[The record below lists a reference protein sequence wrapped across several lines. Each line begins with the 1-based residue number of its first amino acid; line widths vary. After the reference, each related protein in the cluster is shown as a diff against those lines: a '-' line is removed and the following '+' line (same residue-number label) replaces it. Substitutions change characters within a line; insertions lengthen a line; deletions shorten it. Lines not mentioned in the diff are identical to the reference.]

1 MVKSSK
7 KALAVL
13 LAVACLITFM
23 PAMASQSFAAKKTKK
38 TVKITKVY
46 HKGSK
51 TNTVTQG
58 KYWTLRYKV
67 KPAKTAVKWKT
78 SNSNITL
85 SKKGPDSYLAR
96 FKKPGKAS
104 VTAYVKSNKKK
115 KVVWNFNI
123 KAATKNAIVIDTTN
137 VTKEY
142 GLATRLNK
150 KKADLTKAELLKQVK
165 VTVDG
170 KDVTS
175 TLTEDNVKIGEP
187 IVKRIIKTNH
197 YNGVDYTEATYP
209 VTFTYE
215 SKGKKASKTVN
226 VTVEN
231 QAPKLNTKDVAV
243 AINKSKE
250 TTKNTIT
257 ESEFI
262 EKAVTSVEDYESF
275 ESGKGTYDEFVAI
288 SKGWAHPNKVEITKV
303 VNAEGK
309 TIDWSA
315 IRVAEA
321 TTYTVTLKATDFLG
335 GTSTADVKLTVQP
348 NNAPTIATTAV
359 KLDKADLNAANIK
372 KAIFDQLTYDDAEDG
387 TGVKAS
393 NSQTTV
399 AGLELRFQ
407 DADTNTLFTLGNTNP
422 TKDQMAKVKYVS
434 VTGLKDK
441 DGASAQAKRLTVSF
455 VSAPVI
461 TVKDNEGTKAD
472 IARVYIPYVSEN
484 THQAPMTLK
493 DAYAYISATYEGSA
507 MTLVTPY
514 DVAADQAN
522 IDAQIKAGTLAA
534 GTKTALKAN
543 LTADKTTFSLDPRVE
558 GQTETVTF
566 TVKAKDTT
574 GLETTATKKVIFKV
588 VATANKDAQKAF
600 DAKVDAGNTTT
611 PSAPTTPVFNDEG
624 EQVNKITVTATKDAT
639 KKSATAEVKGAA
651 TSATITYQWYYQSA
665 GSKDWKVCGEAS
677 AKSATISDGVNL
689 SLNLKCVVTVDGQ
702 TYEAVAK

>member
-7 KALAVL
+7 KVLAVL

-46 HKGSK
+46 HKGTK

-67 KPAKTAVKWKT
+67 TPGKTAVKWKT
-78 SNSNITL
+78 SNSNVTL

-123 KAATKNAIVIDTTN
+123 KAAAKNAIVIDTTN

-175 TLTEDNVKIGEP
+175 TLTEDNVKIGKP

-215 SKGKKASKTVN
+215 AKGKKASKTVN

-243 AINKSKE
+243 AINKDKE
-250 TTKNTIT
+250 TTKKTIT

-288 SKGWAHPNKVEITKV
+288 SKGWNHPNKVEITKV

-309 TIDWSA
+309 TIDWNA

-359 KLDKADLNAANIK
+359 KLDKADLNATNIK

-393 NSQTTV
+393 DGQTTV

-407 DADTNTLFTLGNTNP
+407 DADTNTLFTLGNDTP
-422 TKDQMAKVKYVS
+422 TKALMEKVKYVS

-507 MTLVTPY
+507 MTLVTPF

-543 LTADKTTFSLDPRVE
+543 LTADKDTFSLDPRHE

-566 TVKAKDTT
+566 TVTAKDAT
-574 GLETTATKKVIFKV
+574 GLVTTATKKVIFKV
-588 VATANKDAQKAF
+588 VAAANKDAQKTF

-624 EQVNKITVTATKDAT
+624 QQVNKITVTATKDTA

-677 AKSATISDGVNL
+677 AKSATITDVNTA
-689 SLNLKCVVTVDGQ
+689 LNLKCVVTVDGAQ
-702 TYEAVAK
+702 YEAVAK

>member
-78 SNSNITL
+78 SNSNVTL

-96 FKKPGKAS
+96 FKKAGKAS

-123 KAATKNAIVIDTTN
+123 KAAAKNAIVIDTTN

-335 GTSTADVKLTVQP
+335 GTSTTDVKLTVQP

-359 KLDKADLNAANIK
+359 KLDKAVLVANDIK
-372 KAIFDQLTYDDAEDG
+372 NAIFDQLTYDDAEDG

-393 NSQTTV
+393 DSQTTV

-422 TKDQMAKVKYVS
+422 TKDQMEKVKYVS

-441 DGASAQAKRLTVSF
+441 DGASAQAKRLNVSF

-514 DVAADQAN
+514 DVTADQAN

-534 GTKTALKAN
+534 GTKTALEAN

-566 TVKAKDTT
+566 TVKAKDAT

-624 EQVNKITVTATKDAT
+624 KQVNKITVTATKDTA
-639 KKSATAEVKGAA
+639 KKSATAQVNGAA
-651 TSATITYQWYYQSA
+651 ASAKITYQWYYQSA
-665 GSKDWKVCGEAS
+665 GSNAWKPCGEAT
-677 AKSATISDGVNL
+677 ATAATITNVNTGL
-689 SLNLKCVVTVDGQ
+689 ALKCVVTVDGQ
-702 TYEAVAK
+702 PYEAVAK

>member
-46 HKGSK
+46 HKGTK

-67 KPAKTAVKWKT
+67 TPGKTAVKWKT
-78 SNSNITL
+78 SNSNVTL

-123 KAATKNAIVIDTTN
+123 KAAAKNAIVIDTTN

-215 SKGKKASKTVN
+215 AKGKKASKTVN

-243 AINKSKE
+243 AINKDKE
-250 TTKNTIT
+250 TTKKTIT

-288 SKGWAHPNKVEITKV
+288 SKRWNHPNKVEITKV

-309 TIDWSA
+309 TIDWNA

-359 KLDKADLNAANIK
+359 KLDKADLNATNIK

-393 NSQTTV
+393 DGQTTV

-407 DADTNTLFTLGNTNP
+407 DADTNTLFTLGNDTP
-422 TKDQMAKVKYVS
+422 TKALMEKVKYVS

-507 MTLVTPY
+507 MTLVTPF

-543 LTADKTTFSLDPRVE
+543 LTADKDTFSLDPRHE

-566 TVKAKDTT
+566 TVTAKDAT
-574 GLETTATKKVIFKV
+574 GLVTTATKKVIFKV
-588 VATANKDAQKAF
+588 VAAANKDAQKAF

-624 EQVNKITVTATKDAT
+624 QQVNKITVTATKDTA

-677 AKSATISDGVNL
+677 AKSATITDVNTA
-689 SLNLKCVVTVDGQ
+689 LNLKCVVTVDGAQ
-702 TYEAVAK
+702 YEAVAK

>member
-7 KALAVL
+7 KVLAVL

-46 HKGSK
+46 HKGTK

-67 KPAKTAVKWKT
+67 TPGKTAVKWKT
-78 SNSNITL
+78 SNSNVTL

-123 KAATKNAIVIDTTN
+123 KAAAKNAIVIDTTN

-215 SKGKKASKTVN
+215 AKGKKASKTVN

-243 AINKSKE
+243 AINKDKE
-250 TTKNTIT
+250 TTKKTIT

-288 SKGWAHPNKVEITKV
+288 SKRWNHPNKVEITKV

-309 TIDWSA
+309 TIDWNA

-359 KLDKADLNAANIK
+359 KLDKADLNATNIK

-393 NSQTTV
+393 DGQTTV

-407 DADTNTLFTLGNTNP
+407 DADTNTLFTLGNDTP
-422 TKDQMAKVKYVS
+422 TKALMEKVKYVS

-507 MTLVTPY
+507 MTLVTPF

-543 LTADKTTFSLDPRVE
+543 LTADKDTFSLDPRHE

-566 TVKAKDTT
+566 TVTAKDAT
-574 GLETTATKKVIFKV
+574 GLVTTATKKVIFKV
-588 VATANKDAQKAF
+588 VAAANKDAQKAF

-624 EQVNKITVTATKDAT
+624 QQVNKITVTATKDTA

-677 AKSATISDGVNL
+677 AKSATITDVNTA
-689 SLNLKCVVTVDGQ
+689 LNLKCVVTVDGAQ
-702 TYEAVAK
+702 YEAVAK

>member
-78 SNSNITL
+78 SNSNVTL

-123 KAATKNAIVIDTTN
+123 KAAAKNAIVIDTTN

-175 TLTEDNVKIGEP
+175 TLTEDNVNIGEP
-187 IVKRIIKTNH
+187 IVKRILKADDKDK
-197 YNGVDYTEATYP
+197 NGVEYTAATYP

-215 SKGKKASKTVN
+215 ANGKKASKTVN

-243 AINKSKE
+243 AISKTNE
-250 TTKNTIT
+250 GLL
-257 ESEFI
+257 SQDDFI

-275 ESGKGTYDEFVAI
+275 ENGTGTYKKFNGINGNSVVVD
-288 SKGWAHPNKVEITKV
+288 KV

-309 TIDWSA
+309 TITWPE
-315 IRVAEA
+315 IRIAEA
-321 TTYTVTLKATDFLG
+321 TTYTVTLKVTDFLG
-335 GTSTADVKLTVQP
+335 GTSTTDVKLTVQP

-359 KLDKADLNAANIK
+359 KLDKAELNAANIK

-393 NSQTTV
+393 ESQTTA

-422 TKDQMAKVKYVS
+422 TKDQMEKVKYVS

-441 DGASAQAKRLTVSF
+441 DGASAQAKRLNVSF

-558 GQTETVTF
+558 GDTETVTF
-566 TVKAKDTT
+566 TVTAKDTT

-624 EQVNKITVTATKDAT
+624 KQVNKITVTATKDTA
-639 KKSATAEVKGAA
+639 KKSATAQVNGAA
-651 TSATITYQWYYQSA
+651 ASAKITYQWYYQSA

-689 SLNLKCVVTVDGQ
+689 SLNLKCIVTVDGQ

>member
-78 SNSNITL
+78 SNSNVTL

-123 KAATKNAIVIDTTN
+123 KAAAKNAIVIDTTN

-522 IDAQIKAGTLAA
+522 IDAQIKAGTLAV

-543 LTADKTTFSLDPRVE
+543 LTADKATFSLDPRVE

-566 TVKAKDTT
+566 TVKAKDAT

-624 EQVNKITVTATKDAT
+624 KQVNKITVTATKNAA
-639 KKSATAEVKGAA
+639 KKSATAQVNGAA
-651 TSATITYQWYYQSA
+651 ASAKITYQWYYQSA
-665 GSKDWKVCGEAS
+665 GSNAWKPCGEAT
-677 AKSATISDGVNL
+677 ATSETITNVNTGL
-689 SLNLKCVVTVDGQ
+689 ALKCVVTVDGQ

>member
-67 KPAKTAVKWKT
+67 TPAKTAVKWKT

-123 KAATKNAIVIDTTN
+123 KAAAKNAIVIDTTN

-175 TLTEDNVKIGEP
+175 TLTEDNVKIGDK

-197 YNGVDYTEATYP
+197 KNDVDYTEATYP

-543 LTADKTTFSLDPRVE
+543 LTADNQNFSLDPRVE

-566 TVKAKDTT
+566 TVKAKDAT

-588 VATANKDAQKAF
+588 VATANKSSPNLC
-600 DAKVDAGNTTT
+600 VNCL
-611 PSAPTTPVFNDEG
+611 
-624 EQVNKITVTATKDAT
+624 QV
-639 KKSATAEVKGAA
+639 
-651 TSATITYQWYYQSA
+651 
-665 GSKDWKVCGEAS
+665 
-677 AKSATISDGVNL
+677 
-689 SLNLKCVVTVDGQ
+689 
-702 TYEAVAK
+702 

>member
-78 SNSNITL
+78 SNSNVTL

-123 KAATKNAIVIDTTN
+123 KAAAKNAIVIDTTN
-137 VTKEY
+137 VAKEY

-250 TTKNTIT
+250 TTKNTIK

-321 TTYTVTLKATDFLG
+321 TTYTVTLTATDFLG

-359 KLDKADLNAANIK
+359 KLNKADLVANDIRN
-372 KAIFDQLTYDDAEDG
+372 AIFDQLTYDDAEDG

-393 NSQTTV
+393 KGQTTV
-399 AGLELRFQ
+399 DGLELKFQ

-422 TKDQMAKVKYVS
+422 TKDQMEKVKYVS

-558 GQTETVTF
+558 GDTETVTF
-566 TVKAKDTT
+566 TVTAKDAT
-574 GLETTATKKVIFKV
+574 GLTTTATKKVIFKV

-624 EQVNKITVTATKDAT
+624 KQVNKITVTATKDTA
-639 KKSATAEVKGAA
+639 KKSATAQVNGAA
-651 TSATITYQWYYQSA
+651 ASAKITYQWYYQSA
-665 GSKDWKVCGEAS
+665 GSNAWKPCGEAT
-677 AKSATISDGVNL
+677 ATAATITNVNTGL
-689 SLNLKCVVTVDGQ
+689 ALKCVVTVDGQ
-702 TYEAVAK
+702 PYEAVAK

>member
-67 KPAKTAVKWKT
+67 KPAKPAVKWKT
-78 SNSNITL
+78 SNSNVTL

-123 KAATKNAIVIDTTN
+123 KAAAKNAIVIDTTN

-150 KKADLTKAELLKQVK
+150 KKADLTKAKLLKQVK

-175 TLTEDNVKIGEP
+175 TLTEDNVKIGEK

-197 YNGVDYTEATYP
+197 KNDVDYTEATYP

-243 AINKSKE
+243 AINKDKE
-250 TTKNTIT
+250 TTKKTIT

-359 KLDKADLNAANIK
+359 KLDKTVLDAAKIK

-393 NSQTTV
+393 ESQTTV

-407 DADTNTLFTLGNTNP
+407 DADTNTLFTLGSDTP
-422 TKDQMAKVKYVS
+422 TKEKMEKVKYVS

-461 TVKDNEGTKAD
+461 NVKDNEGTKAD

-507 MTLVTPY
+507 MTLVTPF

-534 GTKTALKAN
+534 ATMTALEAN
-543 LTADKTTFSLDPRVE
+543 IDTDPEQTTVKKDGTSTPEFSLDPRHE
-558 GQTETVTF
+558 GQTATVTF
-566 TVKAKDTT
+566 KVTAKDAT
-574 GLETTATKKVIFKV
+574 GLKTTATKKVIFKV
-588 VATANKDAQKAF
+588 VAAANKDAQKAF

-624 EQVNKITVTATKDAT
+624 QQVNKITVTATKDTAN
-639 KKSATAEVKGAA
+639 KSATAEVKGAA

-677 AKSATISDGVNL
+677 AKSAKITDVNGSMKFFL
-689 SLNLKCVVTVDGQ
+689 
-702 TYEAVAK
+702 

>member
-7 KALAVL
+7 KVLAVL

-46 HKGSK
+46 HKGTK

-67 KPAKTAVKWKT
+67 TPGKTAVKWKT
-78 SNSNITL
+78 SNSNVTL

-123 KAATKNAIVIDTTN
+123 KAAAKNAIVIDTTN

-142 GLATRLNK
+142 GLATKYNK

-175 TLTEDNVKIGEP
+175 TLTEDNVNIGEP
-187 IVKRIIKTNH
+187 IVKRILKADDKDK
-197 YNGVDYTEATYP
+197 NGVEYTAATYP

-215 SKGKKASKTVN
+215 ANGKKASKTVH

-243 AINKSKE
+243 AISKTNE
-250 TTKNTIT
+250 GLL
-257 ESEFI
+257 SQDDFI

-275 ESGKGTYDEFVAI
+275 ENGTGTYKKFNGINGNSVVVD
-288 SKGWAHPNKVEITKV
+288 KV

-309 TIDWSA
+309 TITWPE
-315 IRVAEA
+315 IRIAEA
-321 TTYTVTLKATDFLG
+321 TTYTVTLKVTDFLG
-335 GTSTADVKLTVQP
+335 GTSTTDVKLTVQP

-359 KLDKADLNAANIK
+359 KLDKAELNAANIK

-393 NSQTTV
+393 ESQTTA

-407 DADTNTLFTLGNTNP
+407 DADTNILFTLGSDAP
-422 TKDQMAKVKYVS
+422 TKEQMAKVKYVS

-441 DGASAQAKRLTVSF
+441 NGASAQAKRLTVSF

-514 DVAADQAN
+514 DKAADQAK
-522 IDAQIKAGTLAA
+522 IDAQIAAKTLAA
-534 GTKTALKAN
+534 GTKSAL
-543 LTADKTTFSLDPRVE
+543 DYY
-558 GQTETVTF
+558 
-566 TVKAKDTT
+566 
-574 GLETTATKKVIFKV
+574 
-588 VATANKDAQKAF
+588 
-600 DAKVDAGNTTT
+600 
-611 PSAPTTPVFNDEG
+611 
-624 EQVNKITVTATKDAT
+624 
-639 KKSATAEVKGAA
+639 GAA
-651 TSATITYQWYYQSA
+651 EPPVRWWRSHLSGLSEPPRMIIGYLAFS
-665 GSKDWKVCGEAS
+665 GS
-677 AKSATISDGVNL
+677 NP
-689 SLNLKCVVTVDGQ
+689 
-702 TYEAVAK
+702 